1 MAGYANTLRT
11 ALRRQSWRVLMLVP
25 SGLRRR
31 LVRHVPQRLLYGLSW
46 VLMLGMPDRVVLDRK
61 IIPMLIDSGAETVLS
76 IGVAYYNAH
85 HPAVFAA
92 RGSRLWTIDID
103 PQRAIWGS
111 PGRHVTGDALDLA
124 RHLAPESFDAAILNG
139 VLGYGIDDA
148 GSVDRALRSIAT
160 VLKPRGRLVIG
171 WNHDKA
177 KDPKL
182 APAANDL
189 FRPCALLDGAAHLT
203 LEGSTMIYD
212 FLEKA

>member
-1 MAGYANTLRT
+1 MRKFTVGACVIDRNRQLVGQYLRQ
-11 ALRRQSWRVLMLVP
+11 LID
-25 SGLRRR
+25 GN
-31 LVRHVPQRLLYGLSW
+31 
-46 VLMLGMPDRVVLDRK
+46 VVL
-61 IIPMLIDSGAETVLS
+61 G
-76 IGVAYYNAH
+76 
-85 HPAVFAA
+85 
-92 RGSRLWTIDID
+92 
-103 PQRAIWGS
+103 
-111 PGRHVTGDALDLA
+111 
-124 RHLAPESFDAAILNG
+124 RHLAPEAFDAVILNG
-139 VLGYGIDDA
+139 VLGSGIDDA

-171 WNHDKA
+171 WNNDKA